1 MISPWFLPRA
11 FLKDF
16 ENIFSAIPYTFMNGE
31 GLGTNIAMG
40 CRDSPQTC
48 RFHTASNPEIVIIFA
63 LSISSK

>member
-31 GLGTNIAMG
+31 GLGSYQVVNIG
-40 CRDSPQTC
+40 VSRRQQ
-48 RFHTASNPEIVIIFA
+48 FQQ
-63 LSISSK
+63 